1 MRIIDP
7 EHLAAHLP
15 SGGEPP
21 RIVASGNHATPWRLL
36 EAADKALASYRL
48 FVLGAQHG
56 VPVREGVVHETP
68 FVGPGV
74 RGLPGLRYVPAR
86 LSLVPRILAATHRP
100 DVVLL
105 HVAPPRDGLFS
116 LGIEVNI
123 LPAAI
128 EQCRARGGVV
138 IAQINPL
145 MPYTYGDAQIPQDQ
159 IDLAIEAE
167 EPLATTAPA
176 APAAPAETPGAFARI
191 GAQVAAMV
199 EPGATVQAGIGAVPD
214 AVLAALRGHHG
225 LRVWSEMI
233 SDGVLGLERAGALA
247 PYADLTASFLF
258 GSAELH
264 AWVDGNP
271 RLRLLRTEVVNDPAR
286 ISAQTRMTSINTAL
300 QVDLHAQANASYVRG
315 RIHSG
320 FGGQSDFVVGALH
333 ASRGQAIIA
342 LPSWHAKTDAS
353 TIVGQLAEP
362 ATSFQH
368 TAVVTDVGRA
378 DLFGL
383 CQREQAAN
391 LIEHAARPGARDR
404 LRAEAADLGL

>member
-7 EHLAAHLP
+7 ERLAAHLP
-15 SGGEPP
+15 TAGEPP
-21 RIVASGNHATPWRLL
+21 RIAASGNHAAPWRLL
-36 EAADKALASYRL
+36 EAVDKVLPAYRL
-48 FVLGAQHG
+48 FMLGAQQG
-56 VPVREGVVHETP
+56 VPVREGVRHETP
-68 FVGPGV
+68 FVGPGA
-74 RGLPGLRYVPAR
+74 RGLPGLRYLPAR
-86 LSLVPRILAATHRP
+86 LSLVPRILATTHRP

-116 LGIEVNI
+116 LGIEVNV

-145 MPYTYGDAQIPQDQ
+145 MPYTFGDAQIPRDQ

-167 EPLATTAPA
+167 EPLATTVPDAPWDS
-176 APAAPAETPGAFARI
+176 PESFARI

-199 EPGATVQAGIGAVPD
+199 EPGATLQAGIGAVPD
-214 AVLAALRGHHG
+214 AVLAALHGHHG
-225 LRVWSEMI
+225 LHVWSEMI

-258 GSAELH
+258 GSAELY
-264 AWVDGNP
+264 AWVHGNP

-320 FGGQSDFVVGALH
+320 FGGQTDFVVGALH
-333 ASRGQAIIA
+333 ASRGQAIIV
-342 LPSWHAKTDAS
+342 LPAWHAKTDTS
-353 TIVGQLAEP
+353 TIVGRLAAP

-391 LIEHAARPGARDR
+391 LIEHAARPEARDR
-404 LRAEAADLGL
+404 LRAEAAGLGL

>member
-7 EHLAAHLP
+7 ERLAAHLP
-15 SGGEPP
+15 PAGEPP
-21 RIVASGNHATPWRLL
+21 RIAASGNHATPWRLL
-36 EAADKALASYRL
+36 EAVDKVLPAYRL
-48 FVLGAQHG
+48 FMLGAQQG
-56 VPVREGVVHETP
+56 VPVREGVLHETP

-74 RGLPGLRYVPAR
+74 RGLPGLCYLPAR
-86 LSLVPRILAATHRP
+86 LSLVPRILATTHRP

-105 HVAPPRDGLFS
+105 HVAPPRDGKFS
-116 LGIEVNI
+116 LGIEVNV

-145 MPYTYGDAQIPQDQ
+145 MPYTLGDAQIPLDQ
-159 IDLAIEAE
+159 IDLAVEAE
-167 EPLATTAPA
+167 EPPATTVPRAPRDI
-176 APAAPAETPGAFARI
+176 PEAFARI
-191 GAQVAAMV
+191 GARVAAMV

-214 AVLAALRGHHG
+214 AVLAALRGHRG

-247 PYADLTASFLF
+247 SCADLTASFLF
-258 GSAELH
+258 GSAELY
-264 AWVDGNP
+264 AWVHGNP

-286 ISAQTRMTSINTAL
+286 ISAQSRMTSINTAL

-342 LPSWHAKTDAS
+342 LPSWHAKSDTS
-353 TIVGQLAEP
+353 TIVGQLTAP

-383 CQREQAAN
+383 CRREQAAN
-391 LIEHAARPGARDR
+391 LIEHAARPEARER
-404 LRAEAADLGL
+404 LRAEAAGLGL